1 MEAMMAEHKG
11 RAYIAKEKSWG
22 DTNFDEEPV
31 QSNYACALMV
41 DTIKET
47 LSQVSPDT
55 CLLTT
60 CLLMIIKR
68 PQIN

>member
-31 QSNYACALMV
+31 QSNYACAHHGRH
-41 DTIKET
+41 DKGNSI
-47 LSQVSPDT
+47 SGIS
-55 CLLTT
+55 
-60 CLLMIIKR
+60 
-68 PQIN
+68 